1 MGKILNVLHIK
12 PGQKLLNLRLLLFLL
27 VVFVGE
33 KKNLYCMEEAHNTIF
48 LPSLLSA
55 IIMDQTPLTFSA
67 SFCCF
72 CHGHSSSWATLQ
84 CEIVIRLGIHCCAPA
99 LQPPSLFAL
108 PNKLRDTAADS
119 QSGQFIY

>member
-1 MGKILNVLHIK
+1 
-12 PGQKLLNLRLLLFLL
+12 
-27 VVFVGE
+27 
-33 KKNLYCMEEAHNTIF
+33 MEEAHNTIF

-119 QSGQFIY
+119 QSGQFIYWQGNYGSQSDKSVHHLLVNSVIDP